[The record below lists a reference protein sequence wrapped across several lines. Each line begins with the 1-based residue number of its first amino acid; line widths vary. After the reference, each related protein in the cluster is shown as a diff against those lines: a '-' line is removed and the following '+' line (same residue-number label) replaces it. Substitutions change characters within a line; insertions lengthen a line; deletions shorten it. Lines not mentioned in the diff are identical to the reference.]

1 MKFYSI
7 CFFIMVA
14 FSTMSQDNALNDA
27 WSKDIIILDS
37 NQLKIEDREAIL
49 VLTGFGSFYHS
60 AKNQKIN
67 FKQPGYDL
75 FIPDYIDKKSI
86 ALCSEHL
93 EAFIVKQGL
102 SKYKKIHVFAYI
114 LGAWTLNTYLEHNTL
129 PNLASIIYDRSPLQ
143 ERVPGILVKSNPF
156 LSRLVFGKLIA
167 EIAHTPYQAHQQ
179 QNENIGILIECK
191 ATKVLWK
198 KKKEYDLMPAPSF
211 SVEKL
216 NQGHSDY
223 CYFFIS
229 HDELYTQLE
238 KVGASIFTFFKTG
251 KFSNDDSKEACSTDP
266 FISYRK

>member
-1 MKFYSI
+1 MKVLLPILLLFLLG
-7 CFFIMVA
+7 F
-14 FSTMSQDNALNDA
+14 NDA

-60 AKNQKIN
+60 PKNQKIN
-67 FKQPGYDL
+67 FKQDGYDL
-75 FIPDYIDKKSI
+75 FIPDYIDKNSI

-167 EIAHTPYQAHQQ
+167 EIAHTPYKAHQQ

-211 SVEKL
+211 SVEQL
-216 NQGHSDY
+216 NQGHTDY

-238 KVGASIFTFFKTG
+238 KVGPSIFTFYKTG
-251 KFSNDDSKEACSTDP
+251 KFSVDASKEACSIDP
-266 FISYRK
+266 FISYHK

>member
-1 MKFYSI
+1 M
-7 CFFIMVA
+7 
-14 FSTMSQDNALNDA
+14 
-27 WSKDIIILDS
+27 
-37 NQLKIEDREAIL
+37 
-49 VLTGFGSFYHS
+49 
-60 AKNQKIN
+60 
-67 FKQPGYDL
+67 
-75 FIPDYIDKKSI
+75 
-86 ALCSEHL
+86 
-93 EAFIVKQGL
+93 
-102 SKYKKIHVFAYI
+102 FAYI

-167 EIAHTPYQAHQQ
+167 EIAHTPYKAHQQ

-216 NQGHSDY
+216 NQLHSDY

-238 KVGASIFTFFKTG
+238 KVSPSIFTFLKLVNFQMTIAK
-251 KFSNDDSKEACSTDP
+251 KHVP
-266 FISYRK
+266 PIHL